1 MVFSPGTLD
10 KMLGTYITSV
20 HLDAA
25 QRRIMGEFYRSFPEV
40 TAIDIDAVLAQ
51 VRSVMDTATLAIQY
65 VFAFSLLA
73 GITVLLA
80 AIHSTRDERR
90 YESAMLRTLGA
101 SRRVVLQGL
110 AAEFI
115 VLGLLAGLLGACAA
129 SAVGY
134 YLATEVF
141 NLKYNF
147 DLNVWWMGTLSGILL
162 VGITGIAVTR
172 SVVNH
177 PPATTL
183 REG

>member
-1 MVFSPGTLD
+1 M
-10 KMLGTYITSV
+10 
-20 HLDAA
+20 
-25 QRRIMGEFYRSFPEV
+25 
-40 TAIDIDAVLAQ
+40 
-51 VRSVMDTATLAIQY
+51 
-65 VFAFSLLA
+65 
-73 GITVLLA
+73 
-80 AIHSTRDERR
+80 
-90 YESAMLRTLGA
+90 
-101 SRRVVLQGL
+101 
-110 AAEFI
+110 
-115 VLGLLAGLLGACAA
+115 LGLLAGLLGACAA